1 MQKPLSHLVKYDLT
15 CSVFFIKANNVHQ
28 KLAMTLQICTK
39 QDKMI
44 KVYLNIYISVH
55 SKTNK
60 NNCHFNQSTIYKI
73 ITEHRHENTFVLYS
87 VTQREGDPKKKK
99 KREEDP
105 ESVN

>member
-15 CSVFFIKANNVHQ
+15 CSVFFIKANNVYQ
-28 KLAMTLQICTK
+28 KLAMTLQFFTK

-44 KVYLNIYISVH
+44 KVYLNIYVSALQ
-55 SKTNK
+55 NK